1 MTLYEFAKRMFR
13 FQFKLMGWNIQGVE
27 NLPVEGPVI
36 LAINHQSLW
45 DPLVVASSLPRKVSF
60 MSKEELFS
68 IPVLGGIFSKLG
80 AFPVKRGQGDM
91 NAIRQSLAI
100 LKDGHVLGLFPE
112 GTRSRTGEI
121 QKGLPGM
128 VLLMEKSKA
137 SVVPIKMFGTR
148 HLLTKGWGNIAVVIG
163 KPMTAQMLLAPEG
176 VENRR
181 EWIADRIMQ
190 AMLELSISNNTP
202 SNSRNL

>member
-1 MTLYEFAKRMFR
+1 MTLYEFAKVMFR
-13 FQFKLMGWNIQGVE
+13 FQFKLMGWTIQGVE
-27 NLPVEGPVI
+27 NMPAEGPVI
-36 LAINHQSLW
+36 LAINHISLW
-45 DPLVVASSLPRKVSF
+45 DPLVAASSLPRKVSF
-60 MSKEELFS
+60 MAKEELFS
-68 IPVLGGIFSKLG
+68 IPVLGKILPKLG

-100 LKDGHVLGLFPE
+100 LKEGRVLGLFPE
-112 GTRSRTGEI
+112 GTRSKNGEI

-137 SVVPIKMFGTR
+137 SVVLIKMFGTR
-148 HLLTKGWGNIAVVIG
+148 HLLTKGWGNIVVVVG
-163 KPMTAQMLLAPEG
+163 KPMTAQMLQAPEG

-190 AMLELSISNNTP
+190 AMLELSFK
-202 SNSRNL
+202 

>member
-1 MTLYEFAKRMFR
+1 MTLYDFAKGMFR
-13 FQFKLMGWNIQGVE
+13 FQFKLMGWNIQGME
-27 NLPVEGPVI
+27 NMPAEGPVI
-36 LAINHQSLW
+36 LAINHLSIW
-45 DPLVVASSLPRKVSF
+45 DPLVAASSLQRKVSF
-60 MSKEELFS
+60 MAKEELFS
-68 IPVLGGIFSKLG
+68 IPVLGKIFSKLG

-100 LKDGHVLGLFPE
+100 LKEGRVLGLFPE
-112 GTRSRTGEI
+112 GTRSKTGEI

-148 HLLTKGWGNIAVVIG
+148 HLLTKGWGNIAVVVG
-163 KPMTAQMLLAPEG
+163 KPMTAQMLQAPEG

-190 AMLELSISNNTP
+190 AMLELSEA
-202 SNSRNL
+202 R

>member
-1 MTLYEFAKRMFR
+1 MTLYEFAKGMFR
-13 FQFKLMGWNIQGVE
+13 FQFKLMRWSIQGVE
-27 NLPVEGPVI
+27 NMPTEGPVI
-36 LAINHQSLW
+36 LAINHISLW
-45 DPLVVASSLPRKVSF
+45 DPLVAASSLPRKVSF
-60 MSKEELFS
+60 MAKEELFS
-68 IPVLGGIFSKLG
+68 IPVLGKIFSKLG

-100 LKDGHVLGLFPE
+100 LKEGRVLGLFPE
-112 GTRSRTGEI
+112 GTRSKSGEI

-137 SVVPIKMFGTR
+137 SVVPIKVFGTQ

-163 KPMTAQMLLAPEG
+163 KPMTPEMLKAPEG

-181 EWIADRIMQ
+181 EWIADRIMK
-190 AMLELSISNNTP
+190 AMLELSEA
-202 SNSRNL
+202 R

>member
-1 MTLYEFAKRMFR
+1 MTLYEFAKGMFR

-27 NLPVEGPVI
+27 NMPPEGPVI
-36 LAINHQSLW
+36 LAINHQSIW
-45 DPLVVASSLPRKVSF
+45 DPLVAASSLPRKVSF
-60 MSKEELFS
+60 MAKEELFS

-100 LKDGHVLGLFPE
+100 LKEGRVLGLFPE
-112 GTRSRTGEI
+112 GTRSKNGEI

-137 SVVPIKMFGTR
+137 SVVPIKVFGTR
-148 HLLTKGWGNIAVVIG
+148 HLLTKGWGNIAVVVG
-163 KPMTAQMLLAPEG
+163 KPMTALMLQAPEG

-190 AMLELSISNNTP
+190 AMLELSIT
-202 SNSRNL
+202 